1 MLQVIVLTGAGDD
14 DWDNQSVDT
23 KDTSHNNGDD
33 GLDDKFRL
41 EDSHGANTYARL
53 GSTVCSA
60 HVSENES
67 THDAHTAE
75 EEGLVGITVHYTK
88 ECRKGKQLLKDEK
101 IISKQRANYLQR
113 IGLVVAAD
121 AIASVKVC
129 VKKL

>member
-14 DWDNQSVDT
+14 DWDNQSVNT
-23 KDTSHNNGDD
+23 KDTSHDNGDD
-33 GLDDKFRL
+33 RLDDEFGL

-75 EEGLVGITVHYTK
+75 EEGLVGITVHCTK
-88 ECRKGKQLLKDEK
+88 ERRKGKQLLRDEK

-113 IGLVVAAD
+113 IGLDAF

>member
-14 DWDNQSVDT
+14 DRDNQSVNT
-23 KDTSHNNGDD
+23 KDTSHDNGDD
-33 GLDDKFRL
+33 RLDDEFGL

-88 ECRKGKQLLKDEK
+88 ECRKGKQLLRDEK

-113 IGLVVAAD
+113 IGLDAF

>member
-14 DWDNQSVDT
+14 DRDNQSVNT
-23 KDTSHNNGDD
+23 KDTSHDNGDD
-33 GLDDKFRL
+33 RLDDECGL

-75 EEGLVGITVHYTK
+75 EEGLVGITVHCTK
-88 ECRKGKQLLKDEK
+88 ECRKGKQLLRDEK

-113 IGLVVAAD
+113 IGLDAF